1 MRLSSR
7 RHSHLEAWWIQI
19 EMRVRVT
26 SRMLR
31 RRGWLAVLALA
42 ALLGP
47 AWLLWQP
54 QPAAVEGS
62 QEAASACAAG
72 SAIASPAD
80 HPELVADCDALLEAK
95 DQLRGAAALNWSAD
109 LALASW
115 TGVTVSGSPRRVTS
129 LRLANRQLS
138 GTIPPELGDL
148 SQLQLLDLGRN
159 RLSGAIP
166 PELGDLAELTFLLLE
181 SNRLSGALPAALGDL
196 WKLEV
201 LYLDDN
207 RLSGAIPHWL
217 DDLPLTA
224 LTLSGNSGWTGCLP
238 AELTG
243 FDDDDLGD
251 LSLSRC
257 AALPRR
263 ALTVRLD
270 SPARGG
276 EILPRVGVHRYR
288 QGARVLLR
296 ARPSFD
302 REVAA
307 WSGAC
312 SGDAE
317 TCVVTMDA
325 DQTVGVSFQEI
336 VHQLTVE
343 PAEGGAITP
352 DGVTTRS
359 DGESVSL
366 SVSWNDATHTF
377 AGWTG
382 ACSEA
387 GTATTCTLEM
397 TEDRTVG
404 AEFSALPADRC
415 STPTASDCIR
425 AVYLGAP
432 DDYAQVQEIPADK
445 LLTPD
450 PDGRYQVER
459 GQQYTVVTAA
469 PLPTGWTRF
478 YLERRQAQ
486 GTISATSAMRLI
498 PPVGTTYTFTVTAD
512 ERGPHRIPFDLH
524 AARPLPVQRPGIKP
538 ELGAVV
544 VTVEFIMPTLTYNR
558 LDTTGAAS
566 AAGSYAFLQTAGD
579 QSTAI
584 ENFGLLPARGVELRI
599 HANDESGAS
608 RIAFYDI
615 IEVGDTLDYQTN
627 GLDCG
632 FRYEITSI
640 GSDSSTWV
648 FGLDYLLR
656 YGQGCVDFVDEPSEP
671 LAITTEWRVQ
681 PGLPQQDGP
690 PILLR
695 RETVTSGT
703 YLVSESHPVNVGLVI
718 DIPEGAVIRFI
729 GVLRHNVDHATSH
742 LHTVVLEDVSNGS
755 IVHLDPVDGTE
766 VERYSLSPSSSHT
779 FDLITASVRLT
790 TPE

>member
-1 MRLSSR
+1 M
-7 RHSHLEAWWIQI
+7 HVVHLDLNASTG
-19 EMRVRVT
+19 MRVT
-26 SRMLR
+26 SGMLR

-42 ALLGP
+42 ALLGL
-47 AWLLWQP
+47 AWMLWQP

-62 QEAASACAAG
+62 QETASACAAG

-80 HPELVADCDALLEAK
+80 HPELVADCDALLDAK

-129 LRLANRQLS
+129 LRLANRQLG
-138 GTIPPELGDL
+138 GTIPAELGDL

-159 RLSGAIP
+159 RLTGAIP
-166 PELGDLAELTFLLLE
+166 AELGDLAELTFLLLE
-181 SNRLSGALPAALGDL
+181 SNRLSGALPAALGSL

-207 RLSGAIPHWL
+207 RLSGPIPHWL

-343 PAEGGAITP
+343 PAEGGTITP

-359 DGESVSL
+359 DGESVDL

-415 STPTASDCIR
+415 STPTAADCIR
-425 AVYLGAP
+425 AVFRGAP
-432 DDYAQVQEIPADK
+432 DAYAQLQEVPADR

-469 PLPTGWTRF
+469 PLPSGFDRF
-478 YLERRQAQ
+478 YPQLTPDSTPR
-486 GTISATSAMRLI
+486 ATSSFRLV
-498 PPVGTTYTFTVTAD
+498 PPVGTTYSFTVNAN
-512 ERGPHRIPFDLH
+512 ER
-524 AARPLPVQRPGIKP
+524 AANLFTYHLYSARTSPSRPNGKP
-538 ELGAVV
+538 SLGEIL
-544 VTVEFIMPTLTYNR
+544 VTTKFLVPTLRYDR
-558 LDTTGAAS
+558 LDITGAAS
-566 AAGSYAFLQTAGD
+566 TTGSYAFLQTAGD
-579 QSTAI
+579 PFSAI
-584 ENFGLLPARGVELRI
+584 PNFGNWVLGSVELKI
-599 HANDESGAS
+599 NTTDASGLDRSAML
-608 RIAFYDI
+608 DI
-615 IEVGDTLDYQTN
+615 MSVGDKFDFRTN
-627 GLDCG
+627 GIDCG
-632 FRYEITSI
+632 YRFEITSLPT
-640 GSDSSTWV
+640 SSSNPRV
-648 FGLDYLLR
+648 FG
-656 YGQGCVDFVDEPSEP
+656 
-671 LAITTEWRVQ
+671 VQ
-681 PGLPQQDGP
+681 PVGLGYGGWCAMPIHDPTSYRDVQFVWQVPPGRPTESPSRVVTPNLLYNEPVGPGTYQIADYFPLLIEVPPGHTLVYGSYAKNELPHGVDGP
-690 PILLR
+690 STSILL
-695 RETVTSGT
+695 
-703 YLVSESHPVNVGLVI
+703 I
-718 DIPEGAVIRFI
+718 DPR
-729 GVLRHNVDHATSH
+729 S
-742 LHTVVLEDVSNGS
+742 GS
-755 IVHLDPVDGTE
+755 ILHIDPSTGEELKRHIVNPGGDNAT
-766 VERYSLSPSSSHT
+766 VLFDHIISTIRYAP
-779 FDLITASVRLT
+779 
-790 TPE
+790 

>member
-1 MRLSSR
+1 M
-7 RHSHLEAWWIQI
+7 
-19 EMRVRVT
+19 RVT
-26 SRMLR
+26 SGMLR

-42 ALLGP
+42 ALLGL
-47 AWLLWQP
+47 AWLLWQHE
-54 QPAAVEGS
+54 PAAVEGS

-109 LALASW
+109 LALSSW

-129 LRLANRQLS
+129 LRLANRQFD

-166 PELGDLAELTFLLLE
+166 AELGDLAELTFLLLE
-181 SNRLSGALPAALGDL
+181 SNRLSGALPAALGNL

-312 SGDAE
+312 SGDAV

-336 VHQLTVE
+336 VHLLTVE
-343 PAEGGAITP
+343 PAEGGTITP

-359 DGESVSL
+359 DGESVDL
-366 SVSWNDATHTF
+366 SASWNDATHTF

-382 ACSEA
+382 ACADAS
-387 GTATTCTLEM
+387 TATTCTVEM

-415 STPTASDCIR
+415 STPTAADCIR
-425 AVYLGAP
+425 AVFRGAP
-432 DDYAQVQEIPADK
+432 DDYAQVQEIPSDN
-445 LLTPD
+445 LLAPD

-469 PLPTGWTRF
+469 PLPVGWTRF

-498 PPVGTTYTFTVTAD
+498 PPVGTTFTFTVTAD
-512 ERGPHRIPFDLH
+512 QRGPHRIPFDLH
-524 AARPLPVQRPGIKP
+524 AARPLPIQRPGIKP
-538 ELGAVV
+538 ELGNVV

-558 LDTTGAAS
+558 LDTTGAADS
-566 AAGSYAFLQTAGD
+566 SGSYSFLQTAGD

-584 ENFGLLPARGVELRI
+584 ENFGYWPVRGVELRI
-599 HANDESGAS
+599 HANDSSGAS
-608 RIAFYDI
+608 RAAFYDI
-615 IEVGDTLDYQTN
+615 IKVDDKLDYRTN
-627 GLDCG
+627 GLECG
-632 FRYEITSI
+632 FRYQVTSI
-640 GSDSSTWV
+640 SKDSSISV
-648 FGLDYLLR
+648 FELAYIHR
-656 YGQGCVDFVDEPSEP
+656 YGGSCPDFHDNPSADKEVLFGWRTSGGIPTAVGVPLLLPFEVAPEGTYRLSEGSHCVLDIPSGSTLVFDGIYKLSRIVGVPNRPRHIAQLIDKETDSG
-671 LAITTEWRVQ
+671 LAIDPETCAETSRHASSPELEALFNDIVAS
-681 PGLPQQDGP
+681 
-690 PILLR
+690 LR
-695 RETVTSGT
+695 
-703 YLVSESHPVNVGLVI
+703 LNH
-718 DIPEGAVIRFI
+718 
-729 GVLRHNVDHATSH
+729 
-742 LHTVVLEDVSNGS
+742 
-755 IVHLDPVDGTE
+755 
-766 VERYSLSPSSSHT
+766 
-779 FDLITASVRLT
+779 
-790 TPE
+790 